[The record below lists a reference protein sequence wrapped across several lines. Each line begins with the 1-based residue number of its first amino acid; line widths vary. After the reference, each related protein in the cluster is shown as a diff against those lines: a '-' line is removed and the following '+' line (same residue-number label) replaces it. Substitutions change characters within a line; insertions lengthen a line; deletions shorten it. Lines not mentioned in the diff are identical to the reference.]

1 LEEIR
6 RWKEVEE
13 EQNKLS
19 LPKSASLP
27 KQRSRQEPR
36 LSPFYPARGIVRRS
50 FHSPKVKSTGSTES
64 PEPEPLPKAAALPS
78 RKMRT
83 PPSLWFFGGVLVAAG
98 MFAAVVTGYFLLRGL
113 MTQPTPVAAHSAAEA
128 KAGNEAALPVPAETP
143 EPAAPIT
150 EIQQRIADSAMSDLR
165 AGDAPEAL
173 AKLQGLRK
181 ENPRLPSLDY
191 LIALAGIQA
200 GEIEITAA
208 SIESSLAK
216 GERVSDAYALR
227 AALEDF
233 RASDQGGLALG
244 DLRARAEMYLQE
256 AMASDLANPYPYI
269 EMAMRLRGRGQN
281 VEARKMLEAARS
293 RLHPVDSYALLES
306 TMLLIDLQGKP
317 DHELPLDLD
326 PDKNAASL
334 LGAAYVALR
343 RGEFSTAVGLLHTGR
358 ERLPPDLFAYLM
370 GDPELRK
377 FASRPEIATFYQ

>member
-1 LEEIR
+1 
-6 RWKEVEE
+6 
-13 EQNKLS
+13 
-19 LPKSASLP
+19 
-27 KQRSRQEPR
+27 
-36 LSPFYPARGIVRRS
+36 
-50 FHSPKVKSTGSTES
+50 
-64 PEPEPLPKAAALPS
+64 
-78 RKMRT
+78 MRT

-98 MFAAVVTGYFLLRGL
+98 MFAAVVSGYFLLRGL
-113 MTQPTPVAAHSAAEA
+113 MIQPPRLVAHSAAEA
-128 KAGNEAALPVPAETP
+128 KTGNEAALPDSSETS
-143 EPAAPIT
+143 EPVALIT
-150 EIQQRIADSAMSDLR
+150 ETQQRIADSAMSDLR
-165 AGDAPEAL
+165 AGDAASAL
-173 AKLQGLRK
+173 VKLQGLRN
-181 ENPRLPSLDY
+181 ENPSLPSLEY

-208 SIESSLAK
+208 AIESSLAK

-358 ERLPPDLFAYLM
+358 ERLPPDLFAYMM